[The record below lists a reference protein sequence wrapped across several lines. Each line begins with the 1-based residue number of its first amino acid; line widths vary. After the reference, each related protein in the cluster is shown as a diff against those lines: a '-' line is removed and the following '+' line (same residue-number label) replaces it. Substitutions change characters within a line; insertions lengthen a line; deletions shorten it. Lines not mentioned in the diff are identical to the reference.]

1 MQRAMWIVMLLLAI
15 VVGIFTFTSRTWTNI
30 SLVTALVGR

>member
-1 MQRAMWIVMLLLAI
+1 MQRTMWIVMLLLAI

-30 SLVTALVGR
+30 SLLSALLGH